1 MTTEEI
7 DKKIGMP
14 DIDQEWARLKR
25 EVIDAPQLTR
35 QPRRRWS
42 RAAVIALV
50 CALGGLVLAAT
61 LGMRKEK
68 SAPVETTVSTEADAA
83 PASISTAVEVLAEE
97 AAAGHFDEGAQA
109 WVFDDVEL
117 QTIAHCLEQ
126 TYGVEAVFAN
136 EEARHVRLYVTL
148 PREKGLEG
156 IVELLNSLHHVQL
169 RLEEGQLIIQ

>member
-1 MTTEEI
+1 MKTEEI

-25 EVIDAPQLTR
+25 EVIDTPQGMR
-35 QPRRRWS
+35 QPRNWWS

-50 CALGGLVLAAT
+50 CVLGGLALAAT
-61 LGMRKEK
+61 FALRGEK
-68 SAPVETTVSTEADAA
+68 SAPVETTASTEVKAATAPQRTQGAAEAEAKAVGSFDADA
-83 PASISTAVEVLAEE
+83 
-97 AAAGHFDEGAQA
+97 DE
-109 WVFDDVEL
+109 WTFDDVEL
-117 QTIAHCLEQ
+117 QTIARCLEQ
-126 TYGVEAVFAN
+126 AYGVEAVFAN

-169 RLEEGQLIIQ
+169 RLEERQLIIQ